1 MGGNETM
8 TKRYTVNQSPL
19 GGYFVYDEETD
30 FQFPAISEMEANIFC
45 EKLNEQDQQIK
56 QLKKENEILK
66 HWNKCLAEKR
76 HEELKYY
83 THQDCIHYCEKLH
96 DEYEC
101 GEGHWWWET
110 SCDNDGDIEEVGVCE
125 NFEKK

>member
-1 MGGNETM
+1 M
-8 TKRYTVNQSPL
+8 TKRYVIEDNKAIVDTETMTPNGIPTKI
-19 GGYFVYDEETD
+19 FVAEDP
-30 FQFPAISEMEANIFC
+30 FEANKIC
-45 EKLNEQDQQIK
+45 NELNEQDQQIK
-56 QLKKENEILK
+56 QLKKEKEILK
-66 HWNKCLAEKR
+66 HWNKWLAEKR
-76 HEELKYY
+76 HNELKCY